1 MSITNRYVKRSRISE
16 AKFRELVRY
25 FSLDLDA
32 HKIAFLTRLN
42 RNTVNRYLHL
52 IRQRLAEFCE
62 GSSPFKGEI
71 EIDESFF
78 GVRRIK
84 GKRGRG
90 ASGKTTVFGIFRRGG
105 SVYTEIVPNCARRTR
120 LAIIRGRIEPDSIIH
135 SDHWR
140 GYSGLVDL
148 GYKKHY
154 RVHHGKNE
162 FANGRRHINGIE
174 GFWSYAKHWLY
185 PYRGVPRK
193 FFHIYL
199 GEISFRFNHRDEDI
213 FPLIYKLMKRVG
225 YSEIQQILVQIR

>member
-1 MSITNRYVKRSRISE
+1 MSIRNRYVKRSRISE
-16 AKFRELVRY
+16 AKFRALVRY

-42 RNTVNRYLHL
+42 RNTVNRYLLL
-52 IRQRLAEFCE
+52 IRKRIAELCE
-62 GSSPFKGEI
+62 RSSPFQGEI
-71 EIDESFF
+71 EIDESYF
-78 GVRRIK
+78 GARRVK

-90 ASGKTTVFGIFRRGG
+90 ASGKTTVFGILQRGG
-105 SVYTEIVPNCARRTR
+105 SVYTEIVPDCARKTL

-162 FANGRRHINGIE
+162 FASGKRHINGIE
-174 GFWSYAKHWLY
+174 SFWSYAKRRLTKFH
-185 PYRGVPRK
+185 GVPRST
-193 FFHIYL
+193 FYL
-199 GEISFRFNHRDEDI
+199 HLKECEFRFNDRNQNIYKNILKMVREN
-213 FPLIYKLMKRVG
+213 PLI
-225 YSEIQQILVQIR
+225 

>member
-42 RNTVNRYLHL
+42 LNTVNRYLLL
-52 IRQRLAEFCE
+52 IRQRIAEFCE

-71 EIDESFF
+71 EIDESYF
-78 GVRRIK
+78 GALRIK

-90 ASGKTTVFGIFRRGG
+90 ASGKTTVFGIFQRGG
-105 SVYTEIVPNCARRTR
+105 SVYTEIIPDCARRTL

-174 GFWSYAKHWLY
+174 SFWSYAKRRLAKFH
-185 PYRGVPRK
+185 GVPRST
-193 FFHIYL
+193 FYL
-199 GEISFRFNHRDEDI
+199 HLKECEFRFNYRTQDIYKIVLKMVRDN
-213 FPLIYKLMKRVG
+213 PLI
-225 YSEIQQILVQIR
+225 